1 MKPIYNILYV
11 SCLLL
16 IICISCSNSSNK
28 EDNNYVKA
36 IANINLGIDK
46 KTFEKERQ
54 IFLRDYSTL
63 SGAKIKDIEAIYY
76 NDKVVRVLVYS
87 YPRSIW
93 ALSICNP
100 APNGKGSRVSPIVAQ

>member
-28 EDNNYVKA
+28 ENNNFVKA

-46 KTFEKERQ
+46 KTFEWLKGSKVLENLINEDIGQ
-54 IFLRDYSTL
+54 GVLGELTSTGLL
-63 SGAKIKDIEAIYY
+63 SVLDRYMSDIEHLEENQAY
-76 NDKVVRVLVYS
+76 L
-87 YPRSIW
+87 
-93 ALSICNP
+93 
-100 APNGKGSRVSPIVAQ
+100 Q

>member
-28 EDNNYVKA
+28 ENNNYVKA

-46 KTFEKERQ
+46 KNLKKKGKFFFGIIPLYQE
-54 IFLRDYSTL
+54 
-63 SGAKIKDIEAIYY
+63 
-76 NDKVVRVLVYS
+76 
-87 YPRSIW
+87 PR
-93 ALSICNP
+93 
-100 APNGKGSRVSPIVAQ
+100 